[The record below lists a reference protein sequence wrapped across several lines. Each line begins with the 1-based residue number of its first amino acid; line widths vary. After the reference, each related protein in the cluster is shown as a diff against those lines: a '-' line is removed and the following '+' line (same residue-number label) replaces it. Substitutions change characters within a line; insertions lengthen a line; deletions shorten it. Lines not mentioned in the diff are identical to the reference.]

1 LIEFAFVMPV
11 TLLLLLG
18 IIDFGR
24 AYVASIALEG
34 AAREG
39 ARLAIDSSQTD
50 AAVLART
57 EQSAQPMV
65 LTTSNI
71 SLCTAAIVPPAYPP
85 PCAATGQMDPRDGST
100 SGKAV
105 TVTVHTFVPFFTAFL
120 TQRLGFSGI
129 PVEASDS
136 MQAW

>member
-1 LIEFAFVMPV
+1 MQPTPADVVRIFPRDHARRCRGQALIEFAFVMPV

-65 LTTSNI
+65 LTASNI

-85 PCAATGQMDPRDGST
+85 PCAGNRADGP
-100 SGKAV
+100 A
-105 TVTVHTFVPFFTAFL
+105 
-120 TQRLGFSGI
+120 
-129 PVEASDS
+129 
-136 MQAW
+136 